1 MASFRFYINTHLF
14 VVVIDPYNL
23 CACNIDRFYYPHGK
37 PTLTV
42 ASDRTLQRIL
52 TALDAFPNRQPDRES
67 FGEVVEACGYP
78 RYWRMPLF
86 SCAQLTTGGPADG
99 KRFIDFWKE

>member
-1 MASFRFYINTHLF
+1 MALF
-14 VVVIDPYNL
+14 FATFV
-23 CACNIDRFYYPHGK
+23 RFYYPHGK

-86 SCAQLTTGGPADG
+86 SCAQLTAGGPADG
-99 KRFIDFWKE
+99 KRFIDFWKECVYFGADLVYFGVDLLL